1 MALLSAW
8 GILITRRP
16 AVILTFI
23 GGKRRTVTHAAHY
36 PQIRRRMFRD
46 FAPLEESGELTHLLA
61 VSDAPL
67 TANDN
72 LEFADA
78 YFTLTP

>member
-1 MALLSAW
+1 VALVSAW

-23 GGKRRTVTHAAHY
+23 GGKRRTVTHAAHDTE
-36 PQIRRRMFRD
+36 IRRRVFQIC
-46 FAPLEESGELTHLLA
+46 ALLEESGELTHLLTG
-61 VSDAPL
+61 SDAPL
-67 TANDN
+67 AANDI